1 MLKPAN
7 RSLNKSAGEPVMCNP
22 DFAKKIASGVGE
34 ALSEACELPMMLTAL
49 RNGGSESL
57 LRALVNHRIEKA
69 TNCVAFTEQANKKK
83 RADLKLIDSRSGTP
97 AAFVEFKHNFVN
109 QARGIA
115 NEMEKA
121 RQQLIS
127 QRSGN
132 EEEVAAAL
140 GSSAIVRSTPPRSEA
155 IYVYVHFLVSLDYG
169 DKLSSDLAAIHNQNL
184 GEKGG
189 YKLFFDRKKANEKI
203 AKAINT
209 AIEAVRDTRPDL
221 KKEQGEAGKYFF
233 RHALGDAGAQCTL
246 ICWAFA
252 LEGPSFVPL
261 QLMP

>member
-1 MLKPAN
+1 
-7 RSLNKSAGEPVMCNP
+7 MCNP

-69 TNCVAFTEQANKKK
+69 TNCVAFTEQAKEKK
-83 RADLKLIDSRSGTP
+83 RADLKLIDRKSRNP
-97 AAFVEFKHNFVN
+97 AAFVEFKHNFVG
-109 QARGIA
+109 QAGAIA
-115 NEMEKA
+115 REMKKA
-121 RQQLIS
+121 KQQLIS

-132 EEEVAAAL
+132 EEEIVAAS
-140 GSSAIVRSTPPRSEA
+140 GSSAIVGSTPPRSEA
-155 IYVYVHFLVSLDYG
+155 AYVYVHFLVSLDHG
-169 DKLSSDLAAIHNQNL
+169 SEPSGLAEIHNQNL
-184 GEKGG
+184 SETSG
-189 YKLFFDRKKANEKI
+189 YKRFIEAESANTQI
-203 AKAINT
+203 RKAINT
-209 AIEAVRDTRPDL
+209 AIEAVRDTLPHLRPDDD
-221 KKEQGEAGKYFF
+221 EARKYFV
-233 RHALGDAGAQCTL
+233 RHKVGDVGAQCTL